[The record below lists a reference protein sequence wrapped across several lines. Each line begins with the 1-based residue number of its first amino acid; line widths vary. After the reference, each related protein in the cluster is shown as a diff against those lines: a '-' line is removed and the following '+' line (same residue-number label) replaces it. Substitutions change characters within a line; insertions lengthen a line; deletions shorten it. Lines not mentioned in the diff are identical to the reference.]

1 MAEDGE
7 SAAPPAYAE
16 MDFPEE
22 RRTSLK
28 AAFEKAAKEG
38 RVEHKEVRCVC
49 VCGLRTCAHKANAR
63 CGPSA
68 HQAHKLIFTDEE
80 RKEAA
85 KFILIPAP
93 KELRDDLEEGGRIS
107 DDEWNEFKL
116 KNKLLKEAQMAHP
129 QSLEEQYRKA
139 L

>member
-1 MAEDGE
+1 MDHVNDTIPCEHIPSPAPSGANLARHTRGGGTGLHTEKHMAEDGE

-49 VCGLRTCAHKANAR
+49 VR
-63 CGPSA
+63 P
-68 HQAHKLIFTDEE
+68 E
-80 RKEAA
+80 
-85 KFILIPAP
+85 
-93 KELRDDLEEGGRIS
+93 DLC
-107 DDEWNEFKL
+107 
-116 KNKLLKEAQMAHP
+116 P
-129 QSLEEQYRKA
+129 QG
-139 L
+139 

>member
-49 VCGLRTCAHKANAR
+49 VC
-63 CGPSA
+63 
-68 HQAHKLIFTDEE
+68 
-80 RKEAA
+80 AA
-85 KFILIPAP
+85 
-93 KELRDDLEEGGRIS
+93 
-107 DDEWNEFKL
+107 
-116 KNKLLKEAQMAHP
+116 
-129 QSLEEQYRKA
+129 
-139 L
+139 